1 MITKLLLIPL
11 LISATLQT
19 ACERV
24 PLLVEYKNNG
34 SLGLYLESAPIIIV
48 GQILK
53 HVYVGHPHPSR
64 WDPNQPMQLC
74 KVTVRV
80 ENILR
85 GDIGAAVVPVYYLI
99 SIRMNGPLRMGMEG
113 HGGKWRIGD
122 RLIFFLRQD
131 SGVLR
136 TVVDT
141 WAQPTAPVLTGA
153 HPNYKPQPNEPI
165 SDSIIDILL
174 NRGQGCDDKQMALA
188 ISTSHA
194 YFFDLAYAVR
204 KLRQI
209 ALRET
214 PLVREAAKK
223 ELEDLSYSWP
233 KIRTGWPE
241 KP

>member
-1 MITKLLLIPL
+1 MATKLLLIPFL
-11 LISATLQT
+11 VSAMLQT
-19 ACERV
+19 GCEKVPPLIEYRNGGYRV
-24 PLLVEYKNNG
+24 N
-34 SLGLYLESAPIIIV
+34 LESAPIIIV

-53 HVYVGHPHPSR
+53 HVYVGHPYPSR
-64 WDPNQPMQLC
+64 WDPNMPMQLC

-80 ENILR
+80 ENVLR
-85 GDIGAAVVPVYYLI
+85 GDVHETIIPIYYLI
-99 SIRMNGPLRMGMEG
+99 GTRLMGHALMGMEG
-113 HGGKWRIGD
+113 RGGKWRIGD
-122 RLIFFLRQD
+122 RAIFFLQWD

-136 TVVDT
+136 TIYDT
-141 WAQPTAPVLTGA
+141 WAFATPPVLTGA

-174 NRGQGCDDKQMALA
+174 DRGQGCDDKQMALA
-188 ISTSHA
+188 ISTFHA
-194 YFFDLAYAVR
+194 DNYDLAYTVR

-214 PLVREAAKK
+214 PMVQEAAKK
-223 ELEDLSYSWP
+223 KLEDLSYSWP